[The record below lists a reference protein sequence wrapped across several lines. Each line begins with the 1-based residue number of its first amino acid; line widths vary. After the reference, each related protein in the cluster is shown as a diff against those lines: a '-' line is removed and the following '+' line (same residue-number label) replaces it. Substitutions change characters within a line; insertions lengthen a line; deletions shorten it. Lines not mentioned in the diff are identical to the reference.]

1 MSTKA
6 EELKGAIY
14 RLSLFSHQLQRPS
27 FLSTARIASR
37 DEHIRETW
45 VRAMET
51 RIVKDMLQECQRVES
66 VNHYENC
73 RELADKY
80 ISMMRENQV
89 RSLSS
94 WLFFVRD

>member
-1 MSTKA
+1 M
-6 EELKGAIY
+6 LI
-14 RLSLFSHQLQRPS
+14 
-27 FLSTARIASR
+27 TARVSSR

-51 RIVKDMLQECQRVES
+51 RIVKDMLQTCQRSES

-80 ISMMRENQV
+80 ISMLRENKVRLHQTLSDQDQTQSQV
-89 RSLSS
+89 QIQGYKHID
-94 WLFFVRD
+94 V